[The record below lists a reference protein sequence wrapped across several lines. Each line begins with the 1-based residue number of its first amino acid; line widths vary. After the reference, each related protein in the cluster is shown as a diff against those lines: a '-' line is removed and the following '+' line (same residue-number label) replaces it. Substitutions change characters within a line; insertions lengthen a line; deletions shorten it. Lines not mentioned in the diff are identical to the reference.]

1 MDLTIVVP
9 CFNEV
14 DNVAGLVS
22 DLRPVVERLRRDRT
36 VELLFVDDGS
46 SDGTA
51 ALLDDR
57 FSAESDTRV
66 IRLGRNRGLGAALR
80 TGFQHASGEVIVATD
95 SDASYA
101 FVLIPK
107 LLAALGPGIDVVT
120 GSCYHPDGGVEN
132 VPRYRLL
139 LSRTASALY
148 RVLVDASLHTYTCMF
163 RAYRR
168 RVLDTVPFESNDFL
182 AVTELL
188 VNAVRMGYA
197 VRELPC
203 TLRVRRYGTSKARV
217 MRVARSH
224 LAFQWQ
230 LLRNAQPPAP
240 RGGSGQRATA

>member
-22 DLRPVVERLRRDRT
+22 ELGPVVERLRSERS

-51 ALLDDR
+51 ALLEER
-57 FSAESDTRV
+57 FNAEADTRV
-66 IRLGRNRGLGAALR
+66 IRHERNRGLGAALR
-80 TGFQHASGEVIVATD
+80 TGFEQASGEVIVVTD
-95 SDASYA
+95 SDASYP
-101 FVLIPK
+101 FVLIPR
-107 LLAALGPGIDVVT
+107 LLEALEPGVDVVT

-139 LSRTASALY
+139 LSRTASAMY
-148 RVLVDASLHTYTCMF
+148 RVLLDARLHTYTCMF

-182 AVTELL
+182 AVTQLL
-188 VNAVRMGYA
+188 VNAVRMGYT

-203 TLRVRRYGTSKARV
+203 TLRARRYGASKARV
-217 MRVARSH
+217 IRVARSH
-224 LAFQWQ
+224 LGFQWQ
-230 LLRNAQPPAP
+230 LLRNARPPALP
-240 RGGSGQRATA
+240 ARSGQRA